1 MVGEPVEDVSHIH
14 RDLVEPRNAAH
25 KAGSRLQSPV
35 YRPEADEMAQ
45 KGPGIIGDVVEPWV
59 TMMEQSSSYGKHIP
73 RGTIRDRETQ
83 HLMVDYMECI
93 AHVE

>member
-1 MVGEPVEDVSHIH
+1 
-14 RDLVEPRNAAH
+14 
-25 KAGSRLQSPV
+25 
-35 YRPEADEMAQ
+35 MAQ